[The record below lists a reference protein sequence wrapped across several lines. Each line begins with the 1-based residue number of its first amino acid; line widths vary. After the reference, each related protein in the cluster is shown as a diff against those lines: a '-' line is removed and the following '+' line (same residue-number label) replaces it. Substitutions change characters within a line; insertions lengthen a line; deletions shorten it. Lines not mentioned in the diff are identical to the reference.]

1 MKKIWILIAALLVLS
16 GCGSMSSFSGEAES
30 KVSTEKLRGASFTFF
45 DVGQGDSTLIEAD
58 DGTTILIDTGRSD
71 DKRILTYLEEKNL
84 EKIDLL
90 LLTHP
95 HADHIGN
102 ADKIIQTYKPKE
114 IWMDGLAFN
123 SSIYERVIDAA
134 LDSEAKY
141 KEPRTGDK
149 ASFGPFELS
158 VLSPKT
164 LSDDA
169 NNDSIAVRLTYKD
182 ISAIFTGDAEKGR
195 EQEMTDSG
203 MNLKADILDLG
214 HHGSSTSNQPF
225 FLDKVKPEVAIYS
238 AEKGNSYG
246 HPHVEVL
253 DWLKKR
259 NIKTYGTDV
268 NGTVTISTD
277 GESLHVKTE
286 TEGTPKSGSSYKYD
300 ANKRADSKTEE
311 GKTEEMPASINLN
324 KASSDELQFLPL
336 IGPEL
341 ASKIIAER
349 PYQSIDDLKRINGIG
364 DGIVRQIKAQGI
376 ATVK

>member
-1 MKKIWILIAALLVLS
+1 
-16 GCGSMSSFSGEAES
+16 
-30 KVSTEKLRGASFTFF
+30 
-45 DVGQGDSTLIEAD
+45 
-58 DGTTILIDTGRSD
+58 
-71 DKRILTYLEEKNL
+71 
-84 EKIDLL
+84 
-90 LLTHP
+90 
-95 HADHIGN
+95 
-102 ADKIIQTYKPKE
+102 
-114 IWMDGLAFN
+114 
-123 SSIYERVIDAA
+123 
-134 LDSEAKY
+134 
-141 KEPRTGDK
+141 
-149 ASFGPFELS
+149 
-158 VLSPKT
+158 
-164 LSDDA
+164 
-169 NNDSIAVRLTYKD
+169 
-182 ISAIFTGDAEKGR
+182 
-195 EQEMTDSG
+195 
-203 MNLKADILDLG
+203 G

-300 ANKRADSKTEE
+300 AHKRADSKTEE